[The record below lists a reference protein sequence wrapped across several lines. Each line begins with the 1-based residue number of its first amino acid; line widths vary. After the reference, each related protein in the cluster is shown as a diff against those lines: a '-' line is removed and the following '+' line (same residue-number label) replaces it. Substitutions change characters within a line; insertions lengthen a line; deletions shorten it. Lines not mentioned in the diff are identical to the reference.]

1 MYSLSFLTF
10 VSFSLSLLLTPV
22 VRNVFQRIGVV
33 DPPDGKR
40 KLHHRPIP
48 RVGGIAIALSYALAF
63 GLLLLTN
70 LRGGA
75 IVWDA
80 LPFACKLFP
89 AAGLV
94 FAIGLLDDLVA
105 LRPVYKLLGQIA
117 ASLVA
122 YSAGIHVTALGTQHL
137 GSLWSVPITVLW
149 LVACMN
155 AMNLIDGVDGV
166 AAGVGLFATLT
177 SLVAALMQH
186 NVELA
191 LATLPLAGCLLGF
204 LRYNFS
210 PASIF
215 LGDCGSLFIGFL
227 LGCYGVLWSQ
237 KSATMLGMVAPLIA
251 FSIPLLDTSL
261 AIARRFLRRQPIFR
275 ADRGHIH
282 HRLLDRGLS
291 PRKVAFLLYG
301 ICAIAAFFSLV
312 IINSHYEMLVI
323 VVFCTAI
330 GIGVQHLRYIEFDM
344 AGRMLLQ
351 GAFRRLLSAQISVHN
366 FESTLALA
374 TTPDECWSVLT
385 KAYKDFGFYQIEM
398 QLAGHKYVDE
408 VTQSDASRAWR
419 VELPLSEDDYV
430 HLTREFG
437 PNPQHNV
444 VAPFANVLRKTLESK
459 LSTFSPANSA
469 LSSDLSPAQAYA
481 EQWQYASAGTSC
493 SDR

>member
-1 MYSLSFLTF
+1 MYSLLFLTL
-10 VSFSLSLLLTPV
+10 VSFILSLLLTPL
-22 VRNVFQRIGVV
+22 VRNVFRRFGIV
-33 DPPDGKR
+33 DQPDNAR

-48 RVGGIAIALSYALAF
+48 RVGGVAIALSYALAF

-94 FAIGLLDDLVA
+94 FAIGLLDDVVGLK
-105 LRPVYKLLGQIA
+105 PVYKLLGQIA

-122 YSAGIHVTALGTQHL
+122 YSAGIHVTAVGAQHL
-137 GSLWSVPITVLW
+137 GSWLSVPITVLW

-166 AAGVGLFATLT
+166 ATGVGLFATIT
-177 SLVAALMQH
+177 SLAAALMQH

-204 LRYNFS
+204 LRYNFN

-301 ICAIAAFFSLV
+301 ICAIAALFSLV
-312 IINSHYEMLVI
+312 IVNSHYEMLVI
-323 VVFCTAI
+323 VVFCVAT
-330 GIGVQHLRYIEFDM
+330 GIGVQHLGYIEFDM

-351 GAFRRLLSAQISVHN
+351 GSFQRLLNARISIHN
-366 FESTLALA
+366 FELTLARA
-374 TTPDECWSVLT
+374 STADECWSVLK
-385 KAYKDFGFYQIEM
+385 KAYQDFGFCQIEM
-398 QLAGHKYVDE
+398 QLAGQKYVDE
-408 VTQSDASRAWR
+408 IAQSDASRAWR
-419 VELPLSEDDYV
+419 VEIPLSEDDYV
-430 HLTREFG
+430 RLTREFG

-459 LSTFSPANSA
+459 LSTFSPVDSSV
-469 LSSDLSPAQAYA
+469 SSDLLSAEAYV
-481 EQWQYASAGTSC
+481 EQWQYASAGNSC